1 MAERKK
7 ITADYVLDLYAEAKK
22 SKGIKRSDLMRKII
36 YFSQHLN
43 ERLDLDKINI
53 SLTQE

>member
-1 MAERKK
+1 MGERKK

-22 SKGIKRSDLMRKII
+22 TKGIKRADLMRKII

-43 ERLDLDKINI
+43 ERLDLDKVNI
-53 SLTQE
+53 SLTRE

>member
-1 MAERKK
+1 MGERKK

-22 SKGIKRSDLMRKII
+22 TKGIKRTDLMRKII

-43 ERLDLDKINI
+43 ERLDLDKVNI
-53 SLTQE
+53 SLTRE